1 MDSGKVTLA
10 ERCDNLILN
19 TYHQAAE
26 VILTGRNAEISP
38 SLTSQVRAYL
48 DLSLKDYITQLIST
62 WKKNIAA
69 PLVIDLYL
77 CDNDTNEAILMERWK
92 FIYNRNDD
100 SRDGRFTTVQKKVI
114 TFIRSLYCFVR
125 LLPGFQL
132 LKLSSNIVNIN
143 CTFYNPDKNGV
154 PTSFI
159 HETITYQFPQLLT
172 PRGILL
178 VELKYINGSNLQKIL
193 KIASKLT
200 ILTSPM
206 SKGGNYNTTPQ
217 SSKSNAT
224 PIPIPVTSGAI
235 SPFIPQH
242 FSPEYQKSRSNS
254 LDNEHSETRI
264 RSSSNGGGGTNNNNS
279 NSSKLSTPQ
288 RISIHS
294 TPPKASNFSDKKP
307 PLYPD
312 SGYTSINSSPNAYPP
327 FMMQQNILHTGQS
340 PTMQYMNNFALH
352 DDTMQGLSPPFPQ
365 SLNLLSTSPN
375 IGNGVGNNS
384 YSIHSYRE
392 SLRRASFE
400 RMKQSATQQLLE
412 YNVNLKVALP
422 NSPFTAK
429 AMYNESLGSRAI
441 PSDSNKDRESFGGT
455 KDRDSIGDRDRL
467 SSIDDDAVDAAF
479 ALEEEM
485 PFAWGQTEGIVPFT
499 TNNNTQPIAKLCIA
513 PPALVSFSEGV
524 TDQCINE
531 TSLTEHIKQLDD
543 FRRSLN

>member
-10 ERCDNLILN
+10 ERCDSLILN

-38 SLTSQVRAYL
+38 SLTSQGRAYL

-77 CDNDTNEAILMERWK
+77 YDNDKNESLLMERWK
-92 FIYNRNDD
+92 FVYNRNDD

-132 LKLSSNIVNIN
+132 LKLSPNIVNIN

-206 SKGGNYNTTPQ
+206 SKGGSYNTAPQ
-217 SSKSNAT
+217 SNKSNAT
-224 PIPIPVTSGAI
+224 PIPIPITSGAI
-235 SPFIPQH
+235 SPQY
-242 FSPEYQKSRSNS
+242 FSPENNQKSRSNS
-254 LDNEHSETRI
+254 IDNEYSETRI
-264 RSSSNGGGGTNNNNS
+264 RSSSSGGGGGGAINNNNNS

-288 RISIHS
+288 RNSIHS
-294 TPPKASNFSDKKP
+294 TPPKTSNFSDKKP

-340 PTMQYMNNFALH
+340 PTMQYMNNLALH
-352 DDTMQGLSPPFPQ
+352 DETMQGLSPPFPQ
-365 SLNLLSTSPN
+365 SLNLL
-375 IGNGVGNNS
+375 
-384 YSIHSYRE
+384 

-412 YNVNLKVALP
+412 FNVNLKVALP

-429 AMYNESLGSRAI
+429 AMYNEIAGGKAV
-441 PSDSNKDRESFGGT
+441 PSDSIKDRESFGGI
-455 KDRDSIGDRDRL
+455 KDRDSIGDKDRL
-467 SSIDDDAVDAAF
+467 SSIDDDAGDAAF

-485 PFAWGQTEGIVPFT
+485 PFAWGQTEGIIPFT
-499 TNNNTQPIAKLCIA
+499 ANNNTQPIAKLCIA
-513 PPALVSFSEGV
+513 PPVLVSFSEGV